1 MLSRD
6 RECADPAER
15 DQTESD
21 RASRLPT
28 ADSARTSTCLWSSTL
43 MRGAVCDRTATLT
56 ERVAGV

>member
-28 ADSARTSTCLWSSTL
+28 RTSTAVLVVRYAE